1 MILNNCD
8 ELKEKKNSAP
18 NVYFHAHVKFYL
30 NLTLKIRLNTVNIS
44 QTNLLYDRVK

>member
-18 NVYFHAHVKFYL
+18 NVFHAHVKFYL